1 LFIKALLDVNLLIIS
16 KIIRFHMAAL
26 FLISIKNEQ
35 IFKIISVN
43 SPIHNP
49 RNLID
54 KHKTCKSF
62 IHSKIFMKIRLIGH
76 IHSCVE
82 NIYYAL
88 KCSMREHHLCSRRW
102 NYRIVLAYFPDA
114 LSIVV
119 LTCSHFILK
128 ILSNLLL
135 SDYFLSPI
143 VTKIF
148 CKTIY
153 KESININ
160 LKTNWLHLIK

>member
-1 LFIKALLDVNLLIIS
+1 MN
-16 KIIRFHMAAL
+16 
-26 FLISIKNEQ
+26 
-35 IFKIISVN
+35 
-43 SPIHNP
+43 
-49 RNLID
+49 
-54 KHKTCKSF
+54 
-62 IHSKIFMKIRLIGH
+62 
-76 IHSCVE
+76 
-82 NIYYAL
+82 
-88 KCSMREHHLCSRRW
+88 CSMREHHLCSRRW

-114 LSIVV
+114 LAIVV

-160 LKTNWLHLIK
+160 LKTNWLHLIKYIIYVFYTAVNMWPINLIFINIFEWMKDLQVLCLSIKFLGLWMGLLTDMFWNQPYNILTIFLRTCFTN